1 MGVGR
6 FFFQIVNLSYSL
18 NVVLFSKIQITER
31 GISQGFSLGHLTL
44 MWPIDIQVEM
54 SNKQVYMSLK
64 LKGEID
70 AKGIH

>member
-1 MGVGR
+1 M
-6 FFFQIVNLSYSL
+6 
-18 NVVLFSKIQITER
+18 LFSKIQITER